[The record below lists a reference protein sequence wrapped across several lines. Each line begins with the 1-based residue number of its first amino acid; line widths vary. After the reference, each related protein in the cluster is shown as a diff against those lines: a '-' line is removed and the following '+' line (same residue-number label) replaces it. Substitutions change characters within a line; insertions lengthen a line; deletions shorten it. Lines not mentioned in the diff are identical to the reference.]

1 MVQKCCCRV
10 PAGIPLIAIPWFLTS
25 GLFALGGIACIGES
39 TRSVTPATGF
49 RALELPWE
57 SSVFLAFMNYTPILV
72 YLAIAAGAFWIAG
85 GLLRCESSA
94 ARMARYFAAAW
105 VLFWLAPLIM
115 TVADPSTQLDFLTA
129 VFFLSGAAYNVWS
142 WWYLSRA
149 TVQEKMRQELIIL
162 NLGSV

>member
-85 GLLRCESSA
+85 
-94 ARMARYFAAAW
+94 